1 MKRRNLLAGAI
12 VLSAGFSFAQ
22 VSIDIPAAQ
31 RRAAI
36 PIAIVPVPGDQEQ
49 MDYIIASDLFKSGY
63 FQPIAPDRFSNR
75 PNSPS
80 EIDYGQFAQ
89 LGAQYVVLGRLLGN
103 AGQAQFVMNQVGDQS
118 VVMNE
123 EIRGASNRM
132 LAHATADR
140 ILEVLTGK
148 RGAFATR
155 IAYVLEQNRS
165 NSRRYAL
172 VVSDVDGGNRQE
184 IASSDQPILSPTWS
198 PDGRQ
203 LAYMT
208 YADYQAQI
216 VIQSAEGGGRRVV
229 LQSDST
235 SSAPAWS
242 PDGSQLAVSLSTGEG
257 NMDIF
262 LVDVGSGAQTRLT
275 NHAGIDTEPAFS
287 PDGGSIYFTSDR
299 AGSPQIYR
307 MGRNGGGA
315 ERVVVGSNYSSNAE
329 LSPDGQYLAL
339 TRQSGGGYQIGL
351 YELGSGRFS
360 ALTSG
365 RLDEGST
372 FAPNGEML
380 MYTAMEGGRSVL
392 KLINLKG
399 EVVQTLSDPSG
410 RLRDPAW
417 APHSR

>member
-1 MKRRNLLAGAI
+1 MKRRNLLALAM
-12 VLSAGFSFAQ
+12 LLPASLTFAQ

-31 RRAAI
+31 HRAAI
-36 PIAIVPVPGDQEQ
+36 PIAIVPVAGDSEQ

-63 FQPIAPDRFSNR
+63 FQPISPERFPNR

-80 EIDYGQFAQ
+80 EIDYAQFAN
-89 LGAQYVVLGRLLGN
+89 LGAQYVVLGRLQGG
-103 AGQAQFVMNQVGDQS
+103 AGKAQFVMSQVGDQA

-123 EIRGASNRM
+123 EIRGGSARM
-132 LAHATADR
+132 TAHLTADR
-140 ILEVLTGK
+140 ILELLTGK

-155 IAYVLEQNRS
+155 VAYVLEQDRGG
-165 NSRRYAL
+165 SRRYAL
-172 VVSDVDGGNRQE
+172 IVSDVDGANRHE
-184 IASSDQPILSPTWS
+184 VASGSQPILSPAWS

-208 YADYQAQI
+208 YAEHRAQI
-216 VIQSAEGGGRRVV
+216 VVQGADGGGRRVV
-229 LQSDST
+229 VQSDNT

-242 PDGSQLAVSLSTGEG
+242 PDGSQLAVSLSNAQG
-257 NMDIF
+257 NMDIY
-262 LVDVGSGAQTRLT
+262 LVGAGGGTPKRLT
-275 NHAGIDTEPAFS
+275 DHAGIDTEPVFS

-307 MGRNGGGA
+307 MGRGGGGA
-315 ERVVVGSNYSSNAE
+315 ERVVVGGNYSSNAE
-329 LSPDGQYLAL
+329 LSPDGQYMAL

-351 YELGSGRFS
+351 YELAGGRFT
-360 ALTSG
+360 ALTKGS
-365 RLDEGST
+365 LDEGAT

-380 MYTAMEGGRSVL
+380 MYTATEGGRSVL

-417 APHSR
+417 APISR

>member
-1 MKRRNLLAGAI
+1 MKRRNLLALAI
-12 VLSAGFSFAQ
+12 CLHASLTFAQ

-36 PIAIVPVPGDQEQ
+36 PIAIVPVPGDSEQ

-63 FQPIAPDRFSNR
+63 FQPIAPDMYQNR
-75 PNSPS
+75 PNSPN
-80 EIDYGQFAQ
+80 EIDYAQFAQ
-89 LGAQYVVLGRLLGN
+89 LGAQYVVLGRLVNGAN
-103 AGQAQFVMNQVGDQS
+103 NVQFVMNRVVDQS
-118 VVMNE
+118 VLMNE
-123 EIRGASNRM
+123 EVRGVSARM
-132 LAHATADR
+132 VAHATADR

-155 IAYVLEQNRS
+155 IAYVLEQTRNH
-165 NSRRYAL
+165 SRRYAL
-172 VVSDVDGGNRQE
+172 VVSDVDGGNRHE

-216 VIQSAEGGGRRVV
+216 VVQGADGGSRRVV

-242 PDGSQLAVSLSTGEG
+242 PDGSQLAVSLSNGEG
-257 NMDIF
+257 NMDVYV
-262 LVDVGSGAQTRLT
+262 VDIGSGASRRLT
-275 NHAGIDTEPAFS
+275 DHAGIDTEPAFS

-307 MGRNGGGA
+307 MGRGGGGA
-315 ERVVVGSNYSSNAE
+315 ERVVVGGNYSSNAE
-329 LSPDGQYLAL
+329 LSPDGKYLAL

-351 YELGSGRFS
+351 YELGSGRFT

-365 RLDEGST
+365 RLDEGAT

-410 RLRDPAW
+410 RLRDPTW